1 MKHIRT
7 ILFTLTLGIVALTGC
22 KERIEPANL
31 DGSAYVNVN
40 VSAPLLTVKTPLA
53 EVLGFQ
59 DTTAQSST
67 LQWLYVKDDTRFPKD
82 AQLKDVPDGTLYFR
96 DTFPIMRDFHPIFLE
111 SFIRPVQEY
120 LNIYEQVYNS
130 LPAYMQTAI
139 RTSGLD
145 EFTLPAGTSVHLSYP
160 LTVKLDSLNRPEY
173 VNRVDSM
180 IIEKAHFNSLIGT
193 NFGLQDADITS
204 LVLKIPSEFTR
215 NGQPLSDVQI
225 TPHIDTGD
233 STRVKIDDF
242 EISMLTPGANATN
255 RRQHM
260 KDSLVFTLEFD
271 LYTTTPLTINRQSE
285 INYIFH
291 VELLTYKA
299 LYGYFDPSNAM
310 EGNDTMRLADEWPA
324 WNDIKRLKMRF
335 VYPTIRLMADHQ
347 IGTEEGSPLYVNLH
361 HIGVAQE
368 DENGNQIGELTTA
381 KFGVDGTEEST
392 VWQLYDLKRPEQTRI
407 DPLRDPLD
415 KWSHNEF
422 MVGYTD
428 YEPGVHTGDVEKM
441 FNIKPDV
448 IGFEYDITVGP
459 KNNPA
464 IGSQCRIN
472 NETHIYL
479 KAVTVVPFVCD
490 EGSEIEYKDTIE
502 VDFSGL
508 DLDSITQSSQWLDS
522 VVSGTLYLYLYAT
535 NTIPFDISV
544 EYTFFDG
551 DGNEVKLPLVTD
563 NEGKAAEY
571 KMTVPAPRKYDSDH
585 KATDEGKNTIIMRV
599 SHEDFDLLRSIR
611 SIIYTVSLDNNPQQV
626 TIWTGSEVD
635 VKLGVSASVEAILNL
650 NKMINKQ

>member
-1 MKHIRT
+1 M
-7 ILFTLTLGIVALTGC
+7 ALSGC
-22 KERIEPANL
+22 KEKIEPSNL
-31 DGSAYVNVN
+31 DGSAYVNVS

-59 DTTAQSST
+59 DSTEQSST
-67 LQWLYVKDDTRFPKD
+67 LQWLYVKDDTRFAKD

-96 DTFPIMRDFHPIFLE
+96 DTFPIMRDFHPIVLG
-111 SFIRPVQEY
+111 SFIRPVQQN
-120 LNIYEQVYNS
+120 LNIYDQVYQS
-130 LPAYMQTAI
+130 LPTIMQKVVE
-139 RTSGLD
+139 TSGVT
-145 EFTLPAGTSVHLSYP
+145 EFTLPAGTALHLSFP

-180 IIEKAHFNSLIGT
+180 LISQAHFNSFIST
-193 NFGLQDADITS
+193 NFGLKDADITS
-204 LVLKIPSEFTR
+204 LVLKTPAEFTR
-215 NGQPLSDVQI
+215 SGKPIQDIAI
-225 TPHIDTGD
+225 TPHVD
-233 STRVKIDDF
+233 SGEMTQINIDDF
-242 EISMLTPGANATN
+242 EVSMLTPGANATN

-271 LYTTTPLTINRQSE
+271 ITTTTPLTVNKESDID
-285 INYIFH
+285 YTFH

-299 LYGYFDPSNAM
+299 LFGYFDPSNAM

-428 YEPGVHTGDVEKM
+428 YEVGVHSGDVEKM
-441 FNIKPDV
+441 FNLKPDV
-448 IGFEYDITVGP
+448 IGFKYDITVGP

-464 IGSQCRIN
+464 IGSQCRVN

-479 KAVTVVPFVCD
+479 NAVTVVPFVCA
-490 EGSEIEYKDTIE
+490 EGSEIEYKDTLA

-508 DLDSITQSSQWLDS
+508 DLDSITDSSQWLDS

-535 NTIPFDISV
+535 NTIPFDLSV

-571 KMTVPAPRKYDSDH
+571 KMTVPAPQKYDNDH
-585 KATDEGKNTIIMRV
+585 KAIDQGKNTIIMRV
-599 SHEDFDLLRSIR
+599 SHEDFALVRSIR

-626 TIWTGSEVD
+626 AVWTGSEVD

-650 NKMINKQ
+650 NKMISNK